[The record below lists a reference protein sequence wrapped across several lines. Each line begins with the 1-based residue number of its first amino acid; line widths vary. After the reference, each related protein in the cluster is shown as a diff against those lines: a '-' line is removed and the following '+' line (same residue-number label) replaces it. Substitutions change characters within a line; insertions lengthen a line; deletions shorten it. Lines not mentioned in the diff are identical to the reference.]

1 MGHKNSKKS
10 KKESQGHM
18 EQKQGKEEVEPQ
30 SKSMPPPPTPDIGN
44 IQFAMGCYWTGEGSL
59 GALPGVISTKA
70 GSCVGH
76 FETVRVYYD
85 KKKTDPQTLQKQSGF
100 KLVKANPTFI
110 SARSSQQKYYLQNTK
125 GLSGLLKNIHSGGIV
140 AGSETIAA
148 QMNSLVGGYGSHEL
162 LTSVVKEANL
172 VCYRMIKIF

>member
-18 EQKQGKEEVEPQ
+18 EQKQGKEQIDPQ
-30 SKSMPPPPTPDIGN
+30 NKSAPPTPDIGK

-85 KKKTDPQTLQKQSGF
+85 KKKTNPQTLQKQSGF
-100 KLVKANPTFI
+100 TLVKVCSTPALIIALHSLLLYPFHPL
-110 SARSSQQKYYLQNTK
+110 SSLLSLNMCAHTCEHIHVSLIGVQATILTTLFKIRTNT
-125 GLSGLLKNIHSGGIV
+125 
-140 AGSETIAA
+140 
-148 QMNSLVGGYGSHEL
+148 
-162 LTSVVKEANL
+162 
-172 VCYRMIKIF
+172 

>member
-18 EQKQGKEEVEPQ
+18 EQKQGKEQIDPQ
-30 SKSMPPPPTPDIGN
+30 NKSAPPTPDIGK

-85 KKKTDPQTLQKQSGF
+85 KKKTNPQTLQKQSGF
-100 KLVKANPTFI
+100 TLVKANPTFI
-110 SARSSQQKYYLQNTK
+110 SARNSQQKYYLQNAK
-125 GLSGLLKNIHSGGIV
+125 GLSHLLKSVLQKDNLG
-140 AGSETIAA
+140 E
-148 QMNSLVGGYGSHEL
+148 NNFDYRSHIL
-162 LTSVVKEANL
+162 LQPKQYTFV
-172 VCYRMIKIF
+172 